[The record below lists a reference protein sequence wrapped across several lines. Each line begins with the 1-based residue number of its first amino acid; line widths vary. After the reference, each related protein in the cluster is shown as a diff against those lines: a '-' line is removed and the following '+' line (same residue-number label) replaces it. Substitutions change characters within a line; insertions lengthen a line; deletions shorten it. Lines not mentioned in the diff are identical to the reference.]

1 MNELLQ
7 AATLTD
13 EILKAANTSDK
24 AAALI
29 AKWSDKNLGPNPIA
43 TAAAL
48 EARFKQVWAHADVT
62 LTSSCFC
69 QPGT

>member
-13 EILKAANTSDK
+13 EILKTTDTMDK
-24 AAALI
+24 ASALI
-29 AKWSDKNLGPNPIA
+29 QKWSDKDLGPNPLA

-48 EARFKQVWAHADVT
+48 EARNRVYGW
-62 LTSSCFC
+62 
-69 QPGT
+69 GR